1 MLDWD
6 QHVHTLQAQVEA
18 LQQHSEGQSKQILH
32 LKQELEA
39 LKVRHLSEIFQIQG
53 YCHHGYT
60 TVLLCSL
67 IAFGHL
73 N

>member
-39 LKVRHLSEIFQIQG
+39 LKVRHLSEVFQIQS

-60 TVLLCSL
+60 TVILCSL

>member
-6 QHVHTLQAQVEA
+6 QHVHTLQAQVET
-18 LQQHSEGQSKQILH
+18 LQQHSKGQSKQILH

-39 LKVRHLSEIFQIQG
+39 LKVRHLSEIQG